1 MPKSIFISHVHEDAE
16 RIAQIEL
23 WKGGGLLGD
32 VAITKETNDFR
43 QMGEEAIKKHLRPRI
58 KGCAAVLVLIG
69 NDTHNHHWIDYEVQ
83 VAKSEHK
90 QVIAVRIKGHNRLTA
105 KDASQSKTGEVQ
117 CCCHKTCVGRRCV
130 LNRTDSKSFTDEHL
144 PPI

>member
-90 QVIAVRIKGHNRLTA
+90 QVIAVRIKDTTGSPPKTLANQKLVKFNAAAIKRALEGG
-105 KDASQSKTGEVQ
+105 AS
-117 CCCHKTCVGRRCV
+117 
-130 LNRTDSKSFTDEHL
+130 
-144 PPI
+144 